1 MKKILVTG
9 AEGFIGSHLTEEL
22 LGCGYKVRAFV
33 LYNSFNSV
41 GWLNQ
46 IRSNKNLEI
55 YFGDIRDSEN
65 ISNALNG
72 CDQVVNLAALISIPY
87 SFESSKLYVDTNI
100 YGTLNIL
107 NAAKKKKLEKII
119 ITSTSEVFG
128 SCKKS
133 PMDEMH
139 PLNSQSPYAASKTSA
154 DQLAKSF
161 HASFDLPIVILRPF
175 NTFGPR
181 QSLKAIIP
189 TIITQALKKPKNIKL
204 GNINTA
210 RDFNYVKDITS
221 AFLNVI
227 ESQNKKIYGQ
237 DYNIGSGKYLK
248 ISEIIKII
256 SSILKVKLNVNF
268 ESKRLRPKQSE
279 VLKLIADNTKFKK
292 EFNWAPKFSKNDKH
306 LIQSFRETIKW
317 YEKNLD
323 QFKSFKNYNY

>member
-107 NAAKKKKLEKII
+107 NAAKKK
-119 ITSTSEVFG
+119 
-128 SCKKS
+128 
-133 PMDEMH
+133 
-139 PLNSQSPYAASKTSA
+139 N
-154 DQLAKSF
+154 
-161 HASFDLPIVILRPF
+161 
-175 NTFGPR
+175 
-181 QSLKAIIP
+181 
-189 TIITQALKKPKNIKL
+189 
-204 GNINTA
+204 
-210 RDFNYVKDITS
+210 
-221 AFLNVI
+221 
-227 ESQNKKIYGQ
+227 
-237 DYNIGSGKYLK
+237 
-248 ISEIIKII
+248 
-256 SSILKVKLNVNF
+256 
-268 ESKRLRPKQSE
+268 
-279 VLKLIADNTKFKK
+279 
-292 EFNWAPKFSKNDKH
+292 
-306 LIQSFRETIKW
+306 
-317 YEKNLD
+317 
-323 QFKSFKNYNY
+323 